1 MPAITTASLW
11 QIIAWATPNTVEW
24 ETQCRKTTTTI
35 SLVAITWVWACNAL
49 VVPVQV
55 APGQL
60 SSLPAIKC
68 KDSNN
73 NNSNSIHNNKALTLL
88 VLMAPVMLL
97 VVASPEIHPAL
108 ILRVAM
114 PTRMDSTML
123 NSHRVLD
130 QSFTTVETTWVIR
143 IE

>member
-11 QIIAWATPNTVEW
+11 QIIAWATPNTVGW
-24 ETQCRKTTTTI
+24 EIQCRKTTTTI
-35 SLVAITWVWACNAL
+35 SSATTWVWVCNAL

-55 APGQL
+55 APAQL
-60 SSLPAIKC
+60 SSLPAIQC

-73 NNSNSIHNNKALTLL
+73 NNSSIHSNKGLTLL
-88 VLMAPVMLL
+88 LLMAPEMLL
-97 VVASPEIHPAL
+97 VVESPEIHPAPTL
-108 ILRVAM
+108 QVAM